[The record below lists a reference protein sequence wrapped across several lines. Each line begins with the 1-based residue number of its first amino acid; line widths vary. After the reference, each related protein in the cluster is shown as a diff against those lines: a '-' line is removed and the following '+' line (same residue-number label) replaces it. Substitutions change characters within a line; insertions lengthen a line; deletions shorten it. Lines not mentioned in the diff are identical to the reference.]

1 MLFSPLK
8 AAYVGLG
15 CLQLLMQI
23 CGESWR
29 NNSFLCGKLIFPR
42 RYVSILFC
50 LVSCFIILSPV
61 GYGSST
67 SLDDRKSYLFS
78 SFCELISLTSSSAPD
93 TNMSGRFNHGPAS
106 SLRSDASEALDDF
119 RDDARLE
126 QAVPRRLTDK
136 WRKFNA

>member
-1 MLFSPLK
+1 MVFSPLET
-8 AAYVGLG
+8 AYIGLG
-15 CLQLLMQI
+15 CLHLLMQI

-29 NNSFLCGKLIFPR
+29 NNSFFSGKLIFSR

-61 GYGSST
+61 GNGSST